1 MKMIRKNTLLA
12 VSILCAVNGWG
23 MADNS
28 LNIGENSV
36 VTGDNSVVGGK
47 DSSVNG
53 NNSIAFGEGAKVTE
67 SSVFAIGKRAEV
79 LKKDSLAIGNNTK
92 ATEIMTTAVGYGSQA
107 NNEYATAVGYQ
118 NTATGNQS
126 SVFGSDSKASGHSS
140 LAVGSNVE
148 SKGDYSVGMGFK
160 AKTDSVGA
168 VAIGNQATSSGAHGL
183 ALGTIADATQK
194 DSVALGHSAQATEI
208 NSVALGSSSTTD
220 RAVSTAVMTI
230 DGRTYNL
237 AGSTADST
245 VSVGT
250 VRQNAQGDIFEIKRT
265 ITNVAAGRVSDT
277 STDAINGSQ
286 LHAVTQAVETNAG
299 NIRLLDNRISNISNM
314 AVTQANNYT
323 DSQVGKV
330 GARSAALAGLHP
342 LEFNKDDK
350 ASYAVSMGNYK
361 GKSAVALG
369 AFYRPNERTMVG
381 FGTTVGDDTQYTLN
395 VSFKTGKGSDY
406 VAEGKSKDARIT
418 RLELLVQQLLQEV
431 QELKASR

>member
-23 MADNS
+23 MAANS
-28 LNIGENSV
+28 LNIGENNV

-79 LKKDSLAIGNNTK
+79 LKENSLAIGNNTK
-92 ATEIMTTAVGYGSQA
+92 ATEIMTTAVGYGSKA
-107 NNEYATAVGYQ
+107 KEEYATAVGYQ

-160 AKTDSVGA
+160 AKTDSMGA
-168 VAIGNQATSSGAHGL
+168 VAIGNQATSLGAHGL
-183 ALGTIADATQK
+183 ALGTIANATQK

-220 RAVSTAVMTI
+220 QAVSTAVMTI

-245 VSVGT
+245 VSIGT
-250 VRQNAQGDIFEIKRT
+250 VRQNAQGDIIEIKRT

-299 NIRLLDNRISNISNM
+299 NIRLLDNRISNI
-314 AVTQANNYT
+314 NNYT

>member
-1 MKMIRKNTLLA
+1 MIRKNTLLA
-12 VSILCAVNGWG
+12 VSILCAVNGWS
-23 MADNS
+23 MAANS

-47 DSSVNG
+47 NSSVNG
-53 NNSIAFGEGAKVTE
+53 NNSIAFGEGAKATE

-79 LKKDSLAIGNNTK
+79 LKENSLAIGNNTK
-92 ATEIMTTAVGYGSQA
+92 ATEIMTTAVGYGSKA
-107 NNEYATAVGYQ
+107 KDKYATAVGYQ

-126 SVFGSDSKASGHSS
+126 SVFGSDSEASGSNS
-140 LAVGSNVE
+140 LAVGSHVE

-160 AKTDSVGA
+160 AKTDSEGA
-168 VAIGNQATSSGAHGL
+168 VAIGNQATSSGENGL
-183 ALGTIADATQK
+183 ALGTIANATQK

-220 RAVSTAVMTI
+220 QAVSTAVMTI
-230 DGRTYNL
+230 NGTTYNL

-314 AVTQANNYT
+314 AATQANNYT

-361 GKSAVALG
+361 GKSAVAFG

>member
-23 MADNS
+23 MAANS
-28 LNIGENSV
+28 LNIGENNV

-92 ATEIMTTAVGYGSQA
+92 ATEIMTTAVGYGSKA
-107 NNEYATAVGYQ
+107 KDKYATAVGYQ

-160 AKTDSVGA
+160 AKTDSMGA
-168 VAIGNQATSSGAHGL
+168 VAIGNQATSLGAHGL
-183 ALGTIADATQK
+183 ALGTIANATQK

-299 NIRLLDNRISNISNM
+299 NIRLLDNRISNI
-314 AVTQANNYT
+314 NNYT

>member
-23 MADNS
+23 MAANS
-28 LNIGENSV
+28 LNIGENNV

-160 AKTDSVGA
+160 AKTDSMGA
-168 VAIGNQATSSGAHGL
+168 VAIGNQATSLGAHGL
-183 ALGTIADATQK
+183 ALGTIANATQK

-299 NIRLLDNRISNISNM
+299 NIRLLDNRISNI
-314 AVTQANNYT
+314 NNYT